1 MAKLRNRKQNNKKPL
16 LKKIKKK
23 TKPLHK
29 NFKRKLIAQKF
40 LKAAPIPRHGCFN
53 HEAQKK
59 GFITCD
65 NHDDEF
71 YNLRERKPKNFFHS
85 ECTAGALLDKSDKV
99 SNLSRKSL
107 QEKYRQFRKKLGEG
121 GFGKVFGGVRI
132 DGLPIAIKKIPKK
145 NVDETVAFNGTQ
157 VPDEFIFHL
166 NASLFCKGI
175 VRPLDFCEDRCNYI
189 LVMERPLSFVCLYDY
204 VSSRAYIPERE
215 IKHIFLQLLGLIEK
229 LHKGKIIHRDIKT
242 ENILIHE
249 DSKQV
254 KLIDFGCAALDQDG
268 DFVDLCGTEQQF
280 PPEYFRDNR
289 YSGRGL
295 DLWCLAQVLYFLF
308 EKRYPFHTKAGI
320 LECKLELTS
329 STPTKAKDLLKKM
342 LHPKE
347 NLRPS
352 LALVKIHP
360 WLNASR

>member
-1 MAKLRNRKQNNKKPL
+1 MAKLRNRKQNDKKPL
-16 LKKIKKK
+16 LRKIKKK
-23 TKPLHK
+23 TKPFDK
-29 NFKRKLIAQKF
+29 SFKRKVLAQKC
-40 LKAAPIPRHGCFN
+40 LKAAPIPRHGCIN
-53 HEAQKK
+53 NEVQKQ
-59 GFITCD
+59 GFVTRE
-65 NHDDEF
+65 NHDHDC
-71 YNLRERKPKNFFHS
+71 YYLRKRQPKDVFHP
-85 ECTAGALLDKSDKV
+85 EYAAGVLLDKSDRV
-99 SNLSRKSL
+99 SNLSTKSL

-166 NASLFCKGI
+166 NASLLSKGI
-175 VRPLDFCEDRCNYI
+175 VRPLDFCEDRNNYI
-189 LVMERPLSFVCLYDY
+189 LVMERPLSFICLYDY
-204 VSSRAYIPERE
+204 ASSRAYISERE
-215 IKHIFLQLLGLIEK
+215 IKHIFHQLLGLIEK
-229 LHKGKIIHRDIKT
+229 LHEGKIIHRDIKA

-249 DSKQV
+249 DRKQI

-268 DFVDLCGTEQQF
+268 DFADLCGTEQQF

-308 EKRYPFHTKAGI
+308 ERCYPFHTKADI
-320 LECKLELTS
+320 LECKLKLTS

-347 NLRPS
+347 NLRPN
-352 LALVKIHP
+352 LAQVKIHP
-360 WLNASR
+360 WLNAIS